1 MGILTTVKA
10 VGGAVKTVGTVFNNI
25 FGKPIADWSARKTI
39 KSNALIKIAQTRA
52 DAEVQ
57 TAIMQLEMVKAGQ
70 IIEADY
76 DQRAQDN
83 MKYTWKDEVLLIIH
97 FAPVVMCFVP
107 DLQEYASKGFE
118 ILDDFPMW
126 FKVIVIGIDA
136 SVFGL
141 RWVVAP
147 IINRWSNKKTD

>member
-1 MGILTTVKA
+1 MSVLDTI
-10 VGGAVKTVGTVFNNI
+10 KTVGKVVNNI
-25 FGKPIADWSARKTI
+25 FGKPIADWSERRTI
-39 KSNALIKIAQTRA
+39 KANSKMKIVETRA
-52 DAEVQ
+52 EIELTKVLSH
-57 TAIMQLEMVKAGQ
+57 LEMVKAGQ
-70 IIEADY
+70 KIEADY

-107 DLQEYASKGFE
+107 NLQEYATRGFK
-118 ILDDFPMW
+118 ILDTFPMW

-147 IINRWSNKKTD
+147 IINRWSNKKTA

>member
-1 MGILTTVKA
+1 MAWFTGIKA
-10 VGGAVKTVGTVFNNI
+10 IGGAVKTIGSVFDNI

-39 KSNALIKIAQTRA
+39 KSNSLIKIAETRA
-52 DAEVQ
+52 ETEV
-57 TAIMQLEMVKAGQ
+57 TKVLMQLEMVKAGQ
-70 IIEADY
+70 KIEADY

-107 DLQEYASKGFE
+107 TLQEYATRGFQ
-118 ILDDFPMW
+118 ILDTFPMW
-126 FKVIVIGIDA
+126 FKLIVIGIDA

-147 IINRWSNKKTD
+147 IVNRWSNKKTD

>member
-1 MGILTTVKA
+1 MGLLSTI
-10 VGGAVKTVGTVFNNI
+10 KTIGSVFDNI

-39 KSNALIKIAQTRA
+39 KSNSLIKIAETRA
-52 DAEVQ
+52 ETEV
-57 TAIMQLEMVKAGQ
+57 TKVLMQLEMVKAGQ
-70 IIEADY
+70 KIEADY

-83 MKYTWKDEVLLIIH
+83 MKYTWKYEVLLIIH

-107 DLQEYASKGFE
+107 NLQEYAAEGFE
-118 ILDDFPMW
+118 ILDGFPLW